1 MHFLFIVPPS
11 INKEDINPNPAVV
24 IKDSVVLDCPAVGT
38 PDPEVIWLK
47 DGEPLDYDKNRQ
59 YTLQANGKRLHIQSV
74 DEDDDGKYT
83 CVAANEAG
91 STEQVFDLDVW
102 SKFALQGYTGRK
114 VIKLLSST
122 SSRLTGG
129 TVYSKTCLKRPLK
142 NRQNKGLNDKW

>member
-1 MHFLFIVPPS
+1 M
-11 INKEDINPNPAVV
+11 V

-74 DEDDDGKYT
+74 DEEDDGKYT

-102 SKFALQGYTGRK
+102 SKFALQGYAGRK

-122 SSRLTGG
+122 SLRLTVG
-129 TVYSKTCLKRPLK
+129 TV
-142 NRQNKGLNDKW
+142 

>member
-1 MHFLFIVPPS
+1 M
-11 INKEDINPNPAVV
+11 V

-102 SKFALQGYTGRK
+102 SKFASQGYTDRK
-114 VIKLLSST
+114 VIKLLSSIL
-122 SSRLTGG
+122 RLAGG
-129 TVYSKTCLKRPLK
+129 YVYSKTFLSGHSKID
-142 NRQNKGLNDKW
+142 KGLKGKWWLYAGRKYCRKLPILQYF

>member
-1 MHFLFIVPPS
+1 M
-11 INKEDINPNPAVV
+11 V

-74 DEDDDGKYT
+74 DEEDDGKYT

-102 SKFALQGYTGRK
+102 SKFALQGYAGSK
-114 VIKLLSST
+114 VIKLLSS

-129 TVYSKTCLKRPLK
+129 TV
-142 NRQNKGLNDKW
+142 